1 MEVFSREQTI
11 QAILALLTT
20 YYLHGF
26 GGEKIHGHDI
36 GPNSAA
42 RW

>member
-1 MEVFSREQTI
+1 MEVFPLEKTI
-11 QAILALLTT
+11 PALLTT
-20 YYLHGF
+20 YYLYGF

-36 GPNSAA
+36 GSNSAA